1 MNMATTTEQNIK
13 EQQRELQALQ
23 AEFAREQEEEAYKR
37 APNTV
42 MLLAATRTEI
52 DPTIDALGLNADGDG
67 DAHVG
72 RYGKIKIVA
81 AVTGIGAARATS
93 TFHRI
98 VRSHKAQLVIN
109 IGFAGGLDPAL
120 ITGDVVNFRCIL
132 NGRGK
137 IIRFSDG
144 VPYVAV
150 DDGHRETY
158 HTLVTSSKLVFST
171 EKKERLLKR
180 HRAGAV
186 DMESFAIAE
195 AAAMSEVRL
204 MVIRAISDAAHEHL
218 PKESE
223 LWINEDGSTNKRAVT
238 RYLATHPWKFGDI
251 MHLGK
256 EAKLAGRKLADR
268 VKKIVTKAAEGRKQR
283 KDSD

>member
-1 MNMATTTEQNIK
+1 MATKTEKEIK
-13 EQQRELQALQ
+13 EQQQLQAIQ
-23 AEFAREQEEEAYKR
+23 EEFAREQEEDVYKR
-37 APNTV
+37 APNMV

-81 AVTGIGAARATS
+81 AVTGIGSSRATS
-93 TFHRI
+93 TFHRLI
-98 VRSHKAQLVIN
+98 RSHKAQLVIN
-109 IGFAGGLDPAL
+109 IGFAGGISPSLN
-120 ITGDVVNFRCIL
+120 TGDVVNFRCIL

-137 IIRFSDG
+137 IIRFSEG

-150 DDGHRETY
+150 DDGHRESY
-158 HTLVTSSKLVFST
+158 HTLLTSSKLIYST
-171 EKKERLLKR
+171 EKKERLYKR

-186 DMESFAIAE
+186 DMESFAVAE
-195 AAAMSEVRL
+195 AAGMSGVRL
-204 MVIRAISDAAHEHL
+204 MVIRAISDASHEHL

-223 LWINEDGSTNKRAVT
+223 KWVNPDGSTNKKAVT

-256 EAKLAGRKLADR
+256 EAKFAGRKLADR
-268 VKKIVTKAAEGRKQR
+268 VTKIVTKAAEGRKQR
-283 KDSD
+283 KDSE